1 MGKLTLGDRIKFIRK
16 DKNLSQS
23 DFGKS
28 LIPTANKS
36 VVSRWESNTN
46 VPSEDRL
53 KQIADMGDVSVDYL
67 KNGSIDADELKN
79 AFLESE
85 TPSGVGKKFNVIR
98 DFSFDSAAS
107 IDLNRRIIKADTH
120 EAINK
125 LTTNHYQKFNDL
137 TTDSKATLL
146 QVIKL
151 IDLFEKDSVEDN
163 DEYSY
168 ALNELLE
175 AINEYTH
182 EHTNKNKNAAKAA
195 LNKVLQSLK
204 HIDLKNN
211 H

>member
-1 MGKLTLGDRIKFIRK
+1 M
-16 DKNLSQS
+16 SQS

-53 KQIADMGDVSVDYL
+53 KQIADMANVSVDYL

-79 AFLESE
+79 AVLESE
-85 TPSGVGKKFNVIR
+85 TPSSVGKEFNVIR

-125 LTTNHYQKFNDL
+125 RTTNNYQKFNDL

-151 IDLFEKDSVEDN
+151 IDLFEKDFVEDN

-204 HIDLKNN
+204 HIDLADCKK
-211 H
+211 

>member
-1 MGKLTLGDRIKFIRK
+1 MVKLTLGDRIKFIRK

-28 LIPTANKS
+28 LSPAANKS

-46 VPSEDRL
+46 VPSEGRL
-53 KQIADMGDVSVDYL
+53 KQIAAMGGVSVDYL
-67 KNGSIDADELKN
+67 KNGSIDADELKD
-79 AFLESE
+79 AVLESE
-85 TPSGVGKKFNVIR
+85 TPSSVSKEFNIIR

-137 TTDSKATLL
+137 TTDSKAALL